1 MAGLE
6 EFGGSITDREAF
18 KAGLRQTSKNIPF
31 FVAGAYIVTFLPDLL
46 GIVGMV
52 IAAVAAVM
60 VTIFAGEA
68 LLTVVLGIISLGAW
82 AIFRDTDLQPGWAI
96 LSILLRTLDGTVY
109 AGCFYFIARSASWWG
124 LF

>member
-6 EFGGSITDREAF
+6 EIGGSITDREAF
-18 KAGLRQTSKNIPF
+18 KAGLRQTSGNIPF

-52 IAAVAAVM
+52 MAAFAAVM
-60 VTIFAGEA
+60 ITIF
-68 LLTVVLGIISLGAW
+68 V
-82 AIFRDTDLQPGWAI
+82 
-96 LSILLRTLDGTVY
+96 